1 MITLRLLLYCSY
13 YNIALGLFVFQFG
26 EKPCYSNN
34 SNDTIRFRIL
44 LYSWIYTNRRK
55 RKWWAGE
62 KKRVA
67 AVIVV
72 IETVVVAAA
81 TAADMAVMI
90 VNALKERSAYQ
101 WHRLES
107 PKIDPHIYGRLILN
121 EHAEKIEQEKDSF
134 GKTRYPL
141 SRSQA
146 PLSMKFSR
154 QEYRSGLPLP
164 SPGDLPNTGIKPRSP
179 TL

>member
-1 MITLRLLLYCSY
+1 M
-13 YNIALGLFVFQFG
+13 
-26 EKPCYSNN
+26 
-34 SNDTIRFRIL
+34 
-44 LYSWIYTNRRK
+44 
-55 RKWWAGE
+55 
-62 KKRVA
+62 
-67 AVIVV
+67 IVV
-72 IETVVVAAA
+72 IETVVLAAA
-81 TAADMAVMI
+81 TAADVAVMI
-90 VNALKERSAYQ
+90 VNALKGRSAYQ

-107 PKIDPHIYGRLILN
+107 PKIDPRIYGRLIFN

-134 GKTRYPL
+134 GKTRHPL